1 MHIIYYK
8 CTNAQ
13 YKRNEA
19 MKEQLLKNASYVHF
33 VFRDKEYYLLHRILS
48 SFLYFCH
55 RRVQRLHV
63 QNTSISQEFSLRSEV
78 LPFVVCETVHT

>member
-1 MHIIYYK
+1 MHR
-8 CTNAQ
+8 CTLYITNTQ

-78 LPFVVCETVHT
+78 LPFVACETVHT